1 MQENALNDA
10 VQKIKGQLNIV
21 NVIGS
26 FISLKKKG
34 NKYWGCCPFHN
45 EKTPSF
51 TVDENKGFYYCFGCH
66 VGGDAIKFLMEIR
79 KIPFIDVIK
88 DLAEQYNIPLPNDY
102 EGKKNLVKPV
112 DPLELEI
119 IKMHELAKEFYANK
133 LQSKTAE
140 AAAALAYLRKRNI
153 NQEII
158 KRFSLGLSS
167 EAWQELNDLL
177 QKNNFAPANIR
188 ESGLVSISQSGNA
201 YDKFRQR
208 IIIPIFNSKGETI
221 AFGGRVLQDNI
232 QPKYLNSPE
241 SRVFSKRQTL
251 YALHIAKDSIRKAGY
266 SILTEGYMDTI
277 SMHVHGFT
285 NTVASLGTAFTTE
298 QARLLGRQARKVLFA
313 YDNDTAGIQ
322 ATIRGINIAREA
334 FLNVAVLDLS
344 PAKDPDEFLN
354 KFGAAELEKR
364 IKNEYDPISFQI
376 EQTIKL
382 DTKDGSLQEK
392 VSILNKVLQFVTHLD
407 NSLEID
413 TYLNQIATLLVI
425 DLAIVQSEYGKAKGV
440 RGAHTR
446 TMQSR
451 LNAPVPSKLNAL
463 ASAQRYII
471 KVSLEDVSILEYV
484 NELIKPSDFPDALFA
499 EIFMVVCMLNAE
511 SKLSEDNLLRSLD
524 GDAHNQVI
532 SIMAEETELKNTVKL
547 VDDCIKQIMYHN
559 LKKKFDEHTRLAI
572 EYERAGNEQFITELK
587 AAQEIKNQLKE
598 YYFDNNNN

>member
-177 QKNNFAPANIR
+177 QKNNFAPDNIR

-354 KFGAAELEKR
+354 KFGATELEKR

-446 TMQSR
+446 TMQPR